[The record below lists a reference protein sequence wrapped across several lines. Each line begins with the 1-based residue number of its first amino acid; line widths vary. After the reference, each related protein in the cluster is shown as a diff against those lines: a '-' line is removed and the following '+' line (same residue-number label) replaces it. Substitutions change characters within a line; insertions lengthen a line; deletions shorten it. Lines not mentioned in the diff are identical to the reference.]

1 MARHFSMKQPARG
14 AALTPDSAREL
25 LSIHLGANPYDG
37 VEKLRAIGEQKA
49 QAEGVAYQME
59 KEREVVLA
67 RIANELA
74 NIYADEKMS
83 EAKLDRL
90 ARADPRYG
98 AHLKA
103 TAEAIEKRE
112 LANSDYWGI
121 VAELKWD
128 EESMRHSNAMSRL
141 DR

>member
-1 MARHFSMKQPARG
+1 MAHK
-14 AALTPDSAREL
+14 PDSAREL

-37 VEKLRAIGEQKA
+37 VERLRAVGEQKA

-74 NIYADEKMS
+74 NVHADQKMS
-83 EAKLDRL
+83 EAKLERL
-90 ARADPRYG
+90 ARADPRYLL
-98 AHLKA
+98 HLKA
-103 TAEAIEKRE
+103 TAAAIEKRE
-112 LANSDYWGI
+112 LANSDYWAI
-121 VAELKWD
+121 KSELEWD
-128 EESMRHSNAMSRL
+128 SQSMIHANHMSRL

>member
-1 MARHFSMKQPARG
+1 MAHKPE
-14 AALTPDSAREL
+14 SAREL

-37 VEKLRAIGEQKA
+37 IEKLRAVGEQKA

-67 RIANELA
+67 RIATELS
-74 NIYADEKMS
+74 NVHADKVLS

-90 ARADPRYG
+90 ARADPRYV

-103 TAEAIEKRE
+103 TAAAIEKRE
-112 LANSDYWGI
+112 LANSDYWAI
-121 VAELKWD
+121 KSELEWD
-128 EESMRHSNAMSRL
+128 QESIRHANHMSRL
-141 DR
+141 G

>member
-1 MARHFSMKQPARG
+1 MARDFSMKRSAV
-14 AALTPDSAREL
+14 LTPDSAREL
-25 LSIHLGANPYDG
+25 LSVHLGANPYDG
-37 VEKLRAIGEQKA
+37 VERLRVIGAAKA

-103 TAEAIEKRE
+103 TGEAIEKRE
-112 LANSDYWGI
+112 LANSDYWAI
-121 VAELKWD
+121 KSELEWD
-128 EESMRHSNAMSRL
+128 QESIRHANHLSRL
-141 DR
+141 G